1 VFDPQYG
8 GKSVNIELK
17 SEQEQF
23 IRSQIESGEYQTVDD
38 VISEAFKLLAARAN
52 KIDELRQKIA
62 VGTAEIANGQVTDG
76 ELVFERLQAKI
87 ARISTNNDL

>member
-1 VFDPQYG
+1 VFDRRYG

-23 IRSQIESGEYQTVDD
+23 IRSQIESGEYQTADD
-38 VISEAFKLLAARAN
+38 VISEAFKLLAARSN

-62 VGTAEIANGQVTDG
+62 VGTAEIANGQITDG
-76 ELVFERLQAKI
+76 EVVFERLQAKI
-87 ARISTNNDL
+87 ELIDRNNDR

>member
-1 VFDPQYG
+1 M
-8 GKSVNIELK
+8 NIELK

-23 IRSQIESGEYQTVDD
+23 IRSQIESGEYQTADD

-52 KIDELRQKIA
+52 RIEQLRQKIA
-62 VGTAEIANGQVTDG
+62 VGTTEIANGQMTDG

-87 ARISTNNDL
+87 DLIASDKDL